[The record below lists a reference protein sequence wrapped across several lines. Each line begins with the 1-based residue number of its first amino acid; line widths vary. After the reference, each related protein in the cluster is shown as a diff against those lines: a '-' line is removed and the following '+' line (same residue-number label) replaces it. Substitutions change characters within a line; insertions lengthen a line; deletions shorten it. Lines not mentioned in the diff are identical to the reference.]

1 MIDQRILHN
10 QGIKV
15 DELRL
20 PAAFANSAAV
30 ERRRDAAL
38 ALDPLV
44 RRALAAA
51 IPGLAAATV
60 DVTLYDSVYPAYP
73 EAGAHWT
80 AASLLLGMLTHAVWS
95 YTVTLHFDELD
106 QPQRF
111 VVQAAQNVVTKDVS
125 EAALRDAIERA
136 RVLGPL
142 RTYSANVFA
151 STGI

>member
-1 MIDQRILHN
+1 MIEQRILRD
-10 QGIKV
+10 QGIRV

-20 PAAFANSAAV
+20 PAELANATSV
-30 ERRRDAAL
+30 EQRRDAAL

-60 DVTLYDSVYPAYP
+60 DVTLYDGVYPAYP

-95 YTVTLHFDELD
+95 YSVTLLFDAHD

-111 VVQAAQNVVTKDVS
+111 AVQAAHNVVTDALS
-125 EAALRDAIERA
+125 EKALREAIERA
-136 RVLGPL
+136 GRRGPL
-142 RTYSANVFA
+142 RTYAANVFPN
-151 STGI
+151 TGI